1 MPETL
6 TPPYYANT
14 PFLGALPKVWRDPL
28 HFFCEAARSN
38 RVVQFKLG
46 PRHFLLISH
55 PDDVKYV
62 LQDNARNYVKGYQ
75 MLEPFLGQGLVTANG
90 DHWLRQRRLMQ
101 PAFHRGKIAAL
112 SGQMVTAGQ
121 EMLARWAPYAQTGR
135 PLDVASEMMR
145 LTQTIIVRTMFSTDV
160 SANADRLAEA
170 FGEVLEYLNSLLFS
184 PFQIPLSWPTPTHL
198 RFRRANRYIES
209 TVYRIIDER
218 RRTGRREPDL
228 ISMLLEARDEATG
241 EGMSDKQIRDEIMT
255 IFFAG
260 HETTAS
266 TLAWS
271 LWLLAR
277 HPEHDAR
284 LKQEVDA
291 VLQGRPPA
299 FDDLPRLPF
308 TRQVIDE
315 ALRLYPPGWM
325 FTRLPVADD
334 EVAGYRIPAGVQLMI
349 SPYVTHRLPEY
360 WDAPDEFRPERFAPG
375 ADEGRPRLA
384 YFPFAAGPRMCIGN
398 NFALVEAHLLLAS
411 IAQRYHL
418 KLVPHYRVRALPI
431 ATLRPQPGVLMTLRE
446 R

>member
-1 MPETL
+1 
-6 TPPYYANT
+6 
-14 PFLGALPKVWRDPL
+14 
-28 HFFCEAARSN
+28 
-38 RVVQFKLG
+38 
-46 PRHFLLISH
+46 
-55 PDDVKYV
+55 
-62 LQDNARNYVKGYQ
+62 
-75 MLEPFLGQGLVTANG
+75 
-90 DHWLRQRRLMQ
+90 
-101 PAFHRGKIAAL
+101 
-112 SGQMVTAGQ
+112 
-121 EMLARWAPYAQTGR
+121 
-135 PLDVASEMMR
+135 
-145 LTQTIIVRTMFSTDV
+145 
-160 SANADRLAEA
+160 
-170 FGEVLEYLNSLLFS
+170 
-184 PFQIPLSWPTPTHL
+184 
-198 RFRRANRYIES
+198 
-209 TVYRIIDER
+209 
-218 RRTGRREPDL
+218 
-228 ISMLLEARDEATG
+228 MLLEARDEATG